1 MNRLLLKGL
10 IEVGGMKFN
19 HIEGG
24 FGEDKKAMLVKD
36 IANIHGRE
44 VREINERINNNKKR
58 FKDDVDIIDLLGIGL
73 NDSEIRDFGFTQQAI
88 NAYRGLK
95 AKGQCTGIYLLSER
109 GYSKLLKILEDD
121 FAWEQYEK
129 LVDGYFNMRKT
140 TKEMSF
146 EDIMIAQLEE
156 QKKLKNRVITIEQKL
171 DSLEVS
177 PYQRKVIRDLRN
189 KIVIRL
195 LGGKKSSAYRDSSL
209 RGKLYSDISRQYN
222 NYFDIPSYDL
232 TPKNKFDEA
241 IRFLNAYQLPT
252 ELWLELNT
260 HINQMSI

>member
-24 FGEDKKAMLVKD
+24 FGEGKKSMLVKD
-36 IANIHGRE
+36 IAQIHGRE
-44 VREINERINNNKKR
+44 VKDINRNINNNIKR
-58 FKDDVDIIDLLGIGL
+58 FKDGIDIIDLKNGDF
-73 NDSEIRDFGFTQQAI
+73 DSPLQNLGFTARDI
-88 NAYRGLK
+88 TISNN
-95 AKGQCTGIYLLSER
+95 IYLLSER

-129 LVDGYFNMRKT
+129 LVDGYFNMRKAVE
-140 TKEMSF
+140 KMSF

-195 LGGKKSSAYRDSSL
+195 LGGKKSSAYKNSSL

-232 TPKNKFDEA
+232 TPKNEFDEA
-241 IRFLNAYQLPT
+241 IRFLNAYQPST
-252 ELWLELNT
+252 ELWLELLNL
-260 HINQMSI
+260 HLNQIPI

>member
-1 MNRLLLKGL
+1 MNELLLKGFM
-10 IEVGGMKFN
+10 EVDGMKFN

-24 FGEDKKAMLVKD
+24 FGKSKKAMLVKD
-36 IANIHGRE
+36 IAEIHQRE
-44 VREINERINNNKKR
+44 VKAINQAINMNRKR
-58 FKDDVDIIDLLGIGL
+58 FKDCVDIIDL
-73 NDSEIRDFGFTQQAI
+73 
-88 NAYRGLK
+88 
-95 AKGQCTGIYLLSER
+95 KGTEFEVNLVDHNILSRMMVSKSNNIYLLSER

-129 LVDGYFNMRKT
+129 LVDGYFNMRKAVE
-140 TKEMSF
+140 KMSF

-177 PYQRKVIRDLRN
+177 PSQRKVIRDLRN